1 LYDTSSGWISL
12 ALGQD
17 PCTQT
22 RPSHLEKTLALGQ
35 DPCTR
40 TRPLHSDKTLALG
53 QDPCTQTMT
62 SLNICTWLSV
72 VNSTLASIHHH
83 LLLSELAIP
92 HLWLSATRP
101 TITHVYHGLSLALWF
116 LSLLRQGMEC
126 GGRWDNEGQGATW
139 RQ

>member
-1 LYDTSSGWISL
+1 MSAEPHAFHHSFPSCTDWGQQYLSGEEVYCMIP
-12 ALGQD
+12 ALDGY
-17 PCTQT
+17 
-22 RPSHLEKTLALGQ
+22 
-35 DPCTR
+35 
-40 TRPLHSDKTLALG
+40 PLHLDKTLALR
-53 QDPCTQTMT
+53 QDPHTQTMT